1 MEEKNIF
8 RLGFWNL
15 LFQVGLQKNGRGAV
29 LVEEQTPCRV
39 RIGGGI
45 LVDNQMT
52 LERLVALTL

>member
-1 MEEKNIF
+1 M
-8 RLGFWNL
+8 GFWNL